1 MKHGIFVLPIFLVV
15 LAFSSFSVHT
25 SELEVLAPPA
35 DTFVDAFDVEIVYGD
50 RDYLEVEDYASGFS
64 IISLMFDI
72 SDVPDN
78 PDPSF
83 RAQLRLYCFDF
94 ADPHTIS
101 VHWCVNNTWSEE
113 DLNFILFSEF
123 FRTSL
128 ADIVRVD
135 SMHTWYE
142 WNVTSFIRTA
152 RGENY
157 EKITFALEVQD
168 TLDGIAVSL
177 FASKDQTTQGSLE
190 YRPQLVL
197 TYTEPEPPPQDT
209 NIIIIALGLAAA
221 VIVIFL
227 VYRFSKRRQRRTR
240 LHKKRLKPHHK
251 ER

>member
-1 MKHGIFVLPIFLVV
+1 MNQRIPTLTIFLLILV
-15 LAFSSFSVHT
+15 SSAVT
-25 SELEVLAPPA
+25 VNASESKVIAPLA
-35 DTFVDAFDVEIVYGD
+35 DTFVDGFSGETIYGD
-50 RDYLEVEDYASGFS
+50 RDYLEVADYAGGFS

-72 SDVPDN
+72 SEVPDN

-83 RAQLRLYCFDF
+83 RAQLRLYCFDL

-113 DLNFILFSEF
+113 NLNFILFSEF

-135 SMHTWYE
+135 SIDTWYE

-157 EKITFALEVQD
+157 ERITLALEVQD
-168 TLDGIAVSL
+168 TLDGTALSL
-177 FASKDQTTQGSLE
+177 FASKDQTTQGSRE

-197 TYTEPEPPPQDT
+197 AYTEPEPTPQDT